1 MPKIKLGSTGI
12 VVEKNGFG
20 ALPIQRIS
28 EDAAVKLLR
37 RAYDGGMNFFDTS
50 RAYTDSEAKISKAFK
65 GMRHDVVIA
74 TKTMA
79 RNVEDFWKDLDTSLK
94 TLGTD
99 YIDIY
104 QFHVPPQCYLPGDG
118 TGMYEA
124 MEQAKR
130 DGKIL
135 HIGFT
140 NHKWKLAEECI
151 LSGKFETI
159 QYPLSYLTGE
169 TELNLVS
176 LSAKAGMGYI
186 AMKGMAGGLINNA
199 LAAGAFMAQF
209 DNVVPIWGIQ
219 RESELDDFLAQI
231 DTPPAMTEELEKVI
245 EKDRGELVGDFCR
258 SCGYCMPCPQNITI
272 NQCARISLMLR
283 RAPSESWLDEKS
295 QAMMAQVE
303 KCTGCGLCKTR
314 CPYGLDVPALLKKN
328 LEDYKLV
335 LAGKGSVK

>member
-1 MPKIKLGSTGI
+1 MPKIKIPGTEI
-12 VVEKNGFG
+12 TVEKNGFG

-28 EDAAVKLLR
+28 KESAVKLLR
-37 RAYDGGMNFFDTS
+37 RAYDGGINFFDTS
-50 RAYTDSEAKISKAFK
+50 RAYTDSEEKIGEAFK
-65 GMRHDVVIA
+65 GMRRDVVIA

-79 RNVEDFWKDLDTSLK
+79 RNPEDFRKDLETSLR

-118 TGMYEA
+118 TGMYEV
-124 MEQAKR
+124 MEQAKKE
-130 DGKIL
+130 GKIL
-135 HIGFT
+135 HIGYT

-151 LSGKFETI
+151 GSGKYETI
-159 QYPLSYLTGE
+159 QFPLSYLSGDK
-169 TELNLVS
+169 ELELVK
-176 LSAKAGMGYI
+176 LSAQAGMGYI
-186 AMKGMAGGLINNA
+186 AMKALAGGLITNA
-199 LAAGAFMAQF
+199 EAAGAFMAQF
-209 DNVVPIWGIQ
+209 DNVIPIWGIQ
-219 RESELDDFLAQI
+219 RERELDDFLKQVKEVPTL
-231 DTPPAMTEELEKVI
+231 TPELKDII

-258 SCGYCMPCPQNITI
+258 GCGYCMPCPQNITI

-295 QAMMAQVE
+295 RDMMMQVE

-314 CPYGLDVPALLKKN
+314 CPYGLDIPTLLKKN

-335 LAGKGSVK
+335 LEGKVNVK